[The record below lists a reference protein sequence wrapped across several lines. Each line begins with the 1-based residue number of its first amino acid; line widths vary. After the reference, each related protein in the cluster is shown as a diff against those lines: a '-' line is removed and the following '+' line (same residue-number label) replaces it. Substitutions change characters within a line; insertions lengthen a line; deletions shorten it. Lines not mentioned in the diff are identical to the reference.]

1 MLKINNI
8 FKDELLIGNF
18 LSNLFYSIAYP
29 TIHFIL
35 ISDATEKLISANQII
50 ICFAGI
56 IFPIIWNQKSDRL
69 YKKYGY
75 LLSLEGILYSLLI
88 IAILFSIITPRMYYL
103 VDTILFSIL
112 TKNII
117 CGLNKLKIYRYKG
130 NTREEYDNNVNIVC
144 NISSLIGFSISLI
157 VSISKNIAFIFMGIG
172 IVLDNIFYY
181 KAYKLT
187 LSVKE
192 E

>member
-8 FKDELLIGNF
+8 FKDDLLIGNF

-35 ISDATEKLISANQII
+35 ISDVTEKLISANQII

-88 IAILFSIITPRMYYL
+88 VAILFSVITPRMYYL

-187 LSVKE
+187 LSTKE
-192 E
+192 R